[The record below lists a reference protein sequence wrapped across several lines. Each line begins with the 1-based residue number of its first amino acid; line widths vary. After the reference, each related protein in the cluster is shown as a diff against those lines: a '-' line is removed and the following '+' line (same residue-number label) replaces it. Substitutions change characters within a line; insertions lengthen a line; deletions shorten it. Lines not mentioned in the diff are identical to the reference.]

1 MALLLLV
8 FSTIMNL
15 MYGIYFRRPDVYF
28 YSSIND
34 EGMVETKT
42 AFDEA

>member
-1 MALLLLV
+1 MALILLV

-15 MYGIYFRRPDVYF
+15 MYGIYFKRPAVYF
-28 YSSIND
+28 HPSINE
-34 EGMVETKT
+34 EGMVENKL